1 MTPPRMSGIVSP
13 ISGGSSAGG
22 VNGPWGGY
30 GRTMLIH
37 QMHLLAGADPVLA
50 AGVLGTIGKAIFWIF
65 AVVFIAG
72 ALVGLLVGFFVGRTI
87 GRNQSPAGQKD
98 DAGSDAGQLTG

>member
-1 MTPPRMSGIVSP
+1 MSGIVSP
-13 ISGGSSAGG
+13 TSVGSSAGG
-22 VNGPWGGY
+22 VNGPFGGY

-65 AVVFIAG
+65 AVVFIVG
-72 ALVGLLVGFFVGRTI
+72 ALVGLLIGFFVGRTI
-87 GRNQSPAGQKD
+87 GRNQSPAGRQE